1 VSTNTQRPASFA
13 TVIIPMR
20 GMRPVRTSQEC
31 TTLKITAITAA
42 LAATVAASGAVGIGA
57 PIAFAETSTQTI
69 GSQGKLINGDVVQ
82 AWTISNL
89 KPSTDVIPHQVN
101 GTLWEATATDQAVQ
115 GSATPI
121 VSNLNARAQ
130 SGQTYRALFGAATA
144 QGVNPATLGPGQ
156 ETTGKVYFDVTGDTP
171 DSVVYNAGGQDLLV
185 WVPAPPPVPRS
196 GATRSTPYQAPS
208 AAGSAPETVTTPTP
222 APAAAESTVAP
233 TTTTPTPVTPAPAG
247 SQGTPLPAGS
257 AGTPLP
263 ADAPVPAG
271 SQGTPLAPGSEV
283 LPPVT
288 PEGAPRPASVEEVP
302 AGVQQV
308 PAPAPE
314 AAPAPEGTSHGTP
327 LAPATATPVAPTT
340 TTVVPAPAP

>member
-1 VSTNTQRPASFA
+1 
-13 TVIIPMR
+13 M
-20 GMRPVRTSQEC
+20 
-31 TTLKITAITAA
+31 KITAITAA

-69 GSQGKLINGDVVQ
+69 GSQGKLVDGDVVQ

-101 GTLWEATATDQAVQ
+101 GTLWEATATDQAIE

-121 VSNLNARAQ
+121 VSNINARAQ

-185 WVPAPPPVPRS
+185 WVQPPPSVPKS
-196 GATRSTPYQAPS
+196 GTGTRSTPYYEPVSPAT
-208 AAGSAPETVTTPTP
+208 SAPATSTTPAP
-222 APAAAESTVAP
+222 APAAAESTASP
-233 TTTTPTPVTPAPAG
+233 TTTPATPAPAG
-247 SQGTPLPAGS
+247 SAGTPLPAGS

-263 ADAPVPAG
+263 AG
-271 SQGTPLAPGSEV
+271 SAGTPLAPGSEV
-283 LPPVT
+283 PLPVT
-288 PEGAPRPASVEEVP
+288 PEGAPQPVSVEQVP
-302 AGVQQV
+302 AGVEQV
-308 PAPAPE
+308 PAPAPD

>member
-1 VSTNTQRPASFA
+1 
-13 TVIIPMR
+13 M
-20 GMRPVRTSQEC
+20 
-31 TTLKITAITAA
+31 KITAITAA

-69 GSQGKLINGDVVQ
+69 GSEGRLVDGNVVQ

-101 GTLWEATATDQAVQ
+101 GTLWEATATDKAIE
-115 GSATPI
+115 GAATPI
-121 VSNLNARAQ
+121 VSNINARAK

-185 WVPAPPPVPRS
+185 WVQPPPSVPKS
-196 GATRSTPYQAPS
+196 GTGTRSTPYYEPVSPAT
-208 AAGSAPETVTTPTP
+208 SAPTTTTSPAP
-222 APAAAESTVAP
+222 APAAAESTATPTAAP
-233 TTTTPTPVTPAPAG
+233 TTTPATPAPAG

-257 AGTPLP
+257 EGTPL
-263 ADAPVPAG
+263 PAG

-283 LPPVT
+283 PPVT
-288 PEGAPRPASVEEVP
+288 PEGTPRPVSVE
-302 AGVQQV
+302 QV